1 MIRRSLLYLILLM
14 AALAACDTAIPTAP
28 PITVNITAVENS
40 TALAQSVSEAITAT
54 AQVNIG
60 LTETVL
66 AQGGITLTPSNTPTL
81 TPTLTLS
88 PTRFV
93 TATPT
98 PRPSETPTPTF
109 APFQTI
115 TPSAEE
121 VASGTG
127 WLRLINLT
135 RGDTA
140 VYDVL
145 FNEDQVARSIE
156 PDAQTNYFQVNP
168 GAVRVSLGAPAQV
181 VEAATP
187 PPPLASAVVDVPAG
201 GIVTVLVVPNDAGIE
216 LLPIVENPA
225 PLPTG
230 ESRLTIVQTNA
241 ILPPLDFMVPT
252 LRVMLVNNLVN
263 GEIAGPYDL
272 PAGEYPFDLY
282 DEVREGQVIAN
293 LLPVTLLSQSSYIL
307 VLLPSPNPGEQLTE
321 IRLLTGFTRSL
332 DTDVRVR
339 FVNALETA
347 SSIQA
352 EVDGQLK
359 LSQLPYGGVSDPV
372 TVSSL
377 GANLVVSSV
386 DRQVLLDGA
395 LTALSADDRSDRLI
409 IISENPQAGT
419 PGQQPAVLTILPQN
433 PPPSIINARVRL
445 VHALPNGVPLILQ
458 VRPQTNGSVLG
469 ATEVPWA
476 SIGQADFGTASDYL
490 NRNPGVYSVRVL
502 LSTNQSPIGILENI
516 QFLAGGVYDFMIV
529 PGQEPGS
536 AVLKLVEPSIQVTE
550 LVTGKGNPT
559 AVFEAVA
566 ATLTSQ
572 APVSTA
578 TPTRA
583 FTPTPTRTPVPTN
596 TPRPTNTPNFL
607 PPILL
612 VNPAPPNTALGSV
625 NLTGQNFQPGQ
636 AYVVTLD
643 NDTRVISSG
652 TVNEDGTILVTVQL
666 PENLAPGSHII
677 QVCVDC
683 RPRGAQQLAL
693 AVFLA
698 RDARIT
704 PTATAQP

>member
-1 MIRRSLLYLILLM
+1 M
-14 AALAACDTAIPTAP
+14 A
-28 PITVNITAVENS
+28 
-40 TALAQSVSEAITAT
+40 
-54 AQVNIG
+54 
-60 LTETVL
+60 
-66 AQGGITLTPSNTPTL
+66 
-81 TPTLTLS
+81 
-88 PTRFV
+88 
-93 TATPT
+93 
-98 PRPSETPTPTF
+98 
-109 APFQTI
+109 
-115 TPSAEE
+115 
-121 VASGTG
+121 
-127 WLRLINLT
+127 
-135 RGDTA
+135 
-140 VYDVL
+140 
-145 FNEDQVARSIE
+145 
-156 PDAQTNYFQVNP
+156 
-168 GAVRVSLGAPAQV
+168 
-181 VEAATP
+181 
-187 PPPLASAVVDVPAG
+187 
-201 GIVTVLVVPNDAGIE
+201 
-216 LLPIVENPA
+216 
-225 PLPTG
+225 
-230 ESRLTIVQTNA
+230 
-241 ILPPLDFMVPT
+241 PT

-282 DEVREGQVIAN
+282 DNVREGQVIAN

-307 VLLPSPNPGEQLTE
+307 VLLPSSNAAEQLTE
-321 IRLLTGFTRSL
+321 VKLLSGFTRSL

-359 LSQLPYGGVSDPV
+359 LSQLAYGAISDPV
-372 TVSSL
+372 AASSL
-377 GANLVVSSV
+377 GAKLTLSSA
-386 DRQVLLDGA
+386 DQQILFEGG
-395 LTALSADDRSDRLI
+395 LSAFPADDRSDRLI
-409 IISENPQAGT
+409 IVSENPQAGT
-419 PGQQPAVLTILPQN
+419 PGQQPAVLTILSQN
-433 PPPSIINARVRL
+433 PPPSTINARVRL
-445 VHALPNGVPLILQ
+445 VHALPGGVPLILQ
-458 VRPQTNGSVLG
+458 VRPQTTGSTLG

-476 SIGQADFGTASDYL
+476 SVGQAEFGAASDYL
-490 NRNPGVYSVRVL
+490 NRNPGVYGVRVL
-502 LSTNQSPIGILENI
+502 LSTNQSPIGILENV
-516 QFLAGGVYDFMIV
+516 QFLAGGIYDFMIV
-529 PGQEPGS
+529 PGDEPGS

-550 LVTGKGNPT
+550 LVLGEGNPT

-596 TPRPTNTPNFL
+596 TPRPTNTPSFL
-607 PPILL
+607 QPTLL
-612 VNPAPPNTALGSV
+612 VNPAPPNTVLGSL

-666 PENLAPGSHII
+666 PENLSPGSHIV

>member
-1 MIRRSLLYLILLM
+1 MNRRSFLYVIFFM
-14 AALAACDTAIPTAP
+14 VALAACDTAIPTMP

-40 TALAQSVSEAITAT
+40 TALAQSVAEAITET

-66 AQGGITLTPSNTPTL
+66 AQGGITLTPSSTPTL
-81 TPTLTLS
+81 TPTLTPS

-115 TPSAEE
+115 TPSADE
-121 VASGTG
+121 ATSATG

-135 RGDTA
+135 RGETA

-168 GAVRVSLGAPAQV
+168 GAVRVSLSTPAQL
-181 VEAATP
+181 VEGATP
-187 PPPLASAVVDVPAG
+187 PPPLVSAVVDVPAG
-201 GIVTVLVVPNDAGIE
+201 GIVTVLVVPGDSGIR
-216 LLPIVENPA
+216 LLPIIENSA

-230 ESRLTIVQTNA
+230 ESRLTIVQTNS

-293 LLPVTLLSQSSYIL
+293 LLPVTLLSQASYIL
-307 VLLPSPNPGEQLTE
+307 VLLPSPNSAEQLTE
-321 IRLLTGFTRSL
+321 VKLLSGFTRSL

-339 FVNALETA
+339 FVNALEA
-347 SSIQA
+347 APAMQA
-352 EVDGQLK
+352 EIDGQLK
-359 LSQLPYGGVSDPV
+359 LSQLAYGAISDPV
-372 TVSSL
+372 AVSSL
-377 GANLVVSSV
+377 GANLVMT
-386 DRQVLLDGA
+386 DADQRILFTGELDPFPQ
-395 LTALSADDRSDRLI
+395 DDRSDRI
-409 IISENPQAGT
+409 IIVSDNPQAT
-419 PGQQPAVLTILPQN
+419 DPNQLPAVLTILSQN
-433 PPPSIINARVRL
+433 PPPSTINARVRL
-445 VHALPNGVPLILQ
+445 VHALPGGVPLILQ
-458 VRPQTNGSVLG
+458 VRPQTNGSTLG

-476 SIGQADFGTASDYL
+476 SIGQANFGTASDYL

-502 LSTNQSPIGILENI
+502 LSTNQSPIGILENV
-516 QFLAGGVYDFMIV
+516 QFLAGGTYDFMVV

-536 AVLKLVEPSIQVTE
+536 AILKLVEPSIQVTE
-550 LVTGKGNPT
+550 LVLGEGNPT

-596 TPRPTNTPNFL
+596 TPRPTNTPSFL
-607 PPILL
+607 QPLLL

>member
-1 MIRRSLLYLILLM
+1 MNRRSFLYLILLM

-40 TALAQSVSEAITAT
+40 TALAQAVSEAITAT
-54 AQVNIG
+54 AKVNIG

-81 TPTLTLS
+81 TPTLTPT

-109 APFQTI
+109 VPIQTI
-115 TPSAEE
+115 TPSAQE

-135 RGDTA
+135 RGENA
-140 VYDVL
+140 IYDVL

-168 GAVRVSLGAPAQV
+168 GAVRVSLSTPAQRI
-181 VEAATP
+181 EAGTP
-187 PPPLASAVVDVPAG
+187 PPPLTSAVVDVPVG
-201 GIVTVLVVPNDAGIE
+201 GIVTVLVIPSDSGIK
-216 LLPIVENPA
+216 LLPVIENPA

-230 ESRLTIVQTNA
+230 KSRLIIVQTNG

-252 LRVMLVNNLVN
+252 LRAMLVSGLVN
-263 GEIAGPYDL
+263 GQIAGPYDL
-272 PAGEYPFDLY
+272 PAGEYPFDLF
-282 DEVREGQVIAN
+282 DDIREGQVIAN

-307 VLLPSPNPGEQLTE
+307 VLLPSRNPSEQLTE
-321 IRLLTGFTRSL
+321 VKLLSGFTRSL

-339 FVNALETA
+339 FVNALESA
-347 SSIQA
+347 PAIQA
-352 EVDGQLK
+352 QIDGQLK
-359 LSQLPYGGVSDPV
+359 LSQLRYGAVSDPV
-372 TVSSL
+372 AVSSL
-377 GANLVVSSV
+377 GANLVIS
-386 DRQVLLDGA
+386 GA
-395 LTALSADDRSDRLI
+395 EQQMLFNGALSAFPADDRGDRLI
-409 IISENPQAGT
+409 IVSQNPQAEM
-419 PGQQPAVLTILPQN
+419 PGQQPAVLTILSQN
-433 PPPSIINARVRL
+433 PPPSTINARVRL
-445 VHALPNGVPLILQ
+445 VHALPGGVPLILQ
-458 VRPQTNGSVLG
+458 VRPQTTGRTLG

-476 SIGQADFGTASDYL
+476 SIGQAEFGKTSDYL

-516 QFLAGGVYDFMIV
+516 QFLAGGVYDFMVV
-529 PGQEPGS
+529 PGNEPGS

-550 LVTGKGNPT
+550 LVLGKGNPT

-596 TPRPTNTPNFL
+596 TPRPTNTPSFL
-607 PPILL
+607 QPILL

-666 PENLAPGSHII
+666 PENLTPGSHII

>member
-1 MIRRSLLYLILLM
+1 LILLM

-40 TALAQSVSEAITAT
+40 TALAQAVSEAITAT
-54 AQVNIG
+54 AKVNIG

-81 TPTLTLS
+81 TPTLTPT

-109 APFQTI
+109 ALLQTI
-115 TPSAEE
+115 TPSAGEA
-121 VASGTG
+121 ASGTG

-135 RGDTA
+135 RGETA

-145 FNEDQVARSIE
+145 FNEDQVVRSIA
-156 PDAQTNYFQVNP
+156 PDGQTNYFQVNP
-168 GAVRVSLGAPAQV
+168 GAVRVSLSTPAQLV
-181 VEAATP
+181 DAGVS

-201 GIVTVLVVPNDAGIE
+201 GIVTVLVIPSERGIG

-225 PLPTG
+225 PLATG
-230 ESRLTIVQTNA
+230 KARLTIVQTNS
-241 ILPPLDFMVPT
+241 IFPSLDFMAPT

-282 DEVREGQVIAN
+282 DNVREGQVIAN

-307 VLLPSPNPGEQLTE
+307 VLLPSSNAAEQLTE
-321 IRLLTGFTRSL
+321 VKLLSGFTRSL

-359 LSQLPYGGVSDPV
+359 LSQLAYGAISDPV
-372 TVSSL
+372 AASSL
-377 GANLVVSSV
+377 GAKLTLSSA
-386 DRQVLLDGA
+386 DQQILFEGG
-395 LTALSADDRSDRLI
+395 LSAFPADDRSDRLI
-409 IISENPQAGT
+409 IVSENPQAGT
-419 PGQQPAVLTILPQN
+419 PGQQPAVLTILSQN
-433 PPPSIINARVRL
+433 PPPSTINARVRL
-445 VHALPNGVPLILQ
+445 VHALPGGVPLILQ
-458 VRPQTNGSVLG
+458 VRPQTTGSTLG

-476 SIGQADFGTASDYL
+476 SVGQAEFGAASDYL
-490 NRNPGVYSVRVL
+490 NRNPGVYGVRVL
-502 LSTNQSPIGILENI
+502 LSTNQSPIGILENV
-516 QFLAGGVYDFMIV
+516 QFLAGGIYDFMIV
-529 PGQEPGS
+529 PGDEPGS

-550 LVTGKGNPT
+550 LVLGEGNPT

-596 TPRPTNTPNFL
+596 TPRPTNTPSFL
-607 PPILL
+607 QPTLL
-612 VNPAPPNTALGSV
+612 VNPAPPNTVLGSL

-666 PENLAPGSHII
+666 PENLSPGSHIV